1 MIISYEEKKYLKV
14 LNMPNHRTWMWNR
27 DQFIFLYCVLLWGV
41 VGSEAEVGG
50 GGGGCIYFKKLCDF
64 FLCLSV
70 LCSRGDIA
78 SACGSNCSHAFQK
91 QRVGNVKDCM

>member
-27 DQFIFLYCVLLWGV
+27 DQFIFLYCVLLLGV
-41 VGSEAEVGG
+41 IGSVDGG
-50 GGGGCIYFKKLCDF
+50 GGVHIFQKLCDF

-91 QRVGNVKDCM
+91 QRVWNVKDCM